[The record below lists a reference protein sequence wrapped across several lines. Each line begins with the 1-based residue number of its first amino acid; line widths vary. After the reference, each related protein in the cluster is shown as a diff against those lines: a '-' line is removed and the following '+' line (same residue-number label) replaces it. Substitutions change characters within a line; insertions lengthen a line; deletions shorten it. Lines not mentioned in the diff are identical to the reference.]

1 MNYLL
6 LILVFLISC
15 SQPKPSNN
23 SKKNSNSEFNKS
35 YNKYLQRGDLDS
47 ARFYIDIDYDKA
59 PDDLQILRSRGE
71 VYFLL
76 NKFEIAEQ
84 SWLSCLLINENDE
97 GCYEKLIG
105 LYCGVFDL
113 MGNDCTDIIAN
124 TFKVNNQNK
133 VALLFEA
140 QRFVFE
146 NKINQAISVYE
157 NLLDIDST
165 NLRAMNELAILYDTS
180 YKSEFYYNKILE
192 LDSSYVAYYGLG
204 MYFQKKELYQKAIN
218 NYQKALS
225 VSIKKEPYYNI
236 GYCHLMLDESSK
248 AVDSFSESIIIDA
261 SYVEAYFARGFA
273 YERLR
278 QNKLAI
284 EDYKFCLM
292 LEPGYED
299 ARIQLEK
306 LK

>member
-1 MNYLL
+1 M
-6 LILVFLISC
+6 VFFISC
-15 SQPKPSNN
+15 SESKLSNN
-23 SKKNSNSEFNKS
+23 SKKSSNSDFNKS
-35 YNKYLQRGDLDS
+35 YNKYLQSGDLDS
-47 ARFYIDIDYDKA
+47 ARFYIDSEYDKD
-59 PDDLQILRSRGE
+59 PDDLQVLKSRGE

-76 NKFEIAEQ
+76 NKFEIAEK
-84 SWLSCLLINENDE
+84 SWLSCILINENDE
-97 GCYEKLIG
+97 DCYEKLIG
-105 LYCGVFDL
+105 LHCGVFDL

-146 NKINQAISVYE
+146 NKINQAISIYE
-157 NLLDIDST
+157 SLLDVDST
-165 NLRAMNELAILYDTS
+165 NLRVMNELAILYDTS

-192 LDSSYVAYYGLG
+192 FDSSYVAYYGLG

-218 NYQKALS
+218 NYEKALS
-225 VSIKKEPYYNI
+225 VSRKKEPFYNI
-236 GYCHLMLDESSK
+236 GYCYLMLNEPSK
-248 AVDSFSESIIIDA
+248 AVDSFSESIIMDA
-261 SYVEAYFARGFA
+261 SYVEAYFARGFT

-306 LK
+306 LN